1 MFPEPFLWTQN
12 QEPWIQLEL
21 DHSVNSSDL
30 IILFSD
36 KLVPVI
42 TGLKDIILKELN
54 LLIQF
59 QMLLEKK
66 LKVVTAFKVS
76 KSPTLWEE
84 EQDLVWELF

>member
-1 MFPEPFLWTQN
+1 MSPEPFLWTQN
-12 QEPWIQLEL
+12 QEPWTQLEL

-30 IILFSD
+30 ITSFSD
-36 KLVPVI
+36 KPEPVI
-42 TGLKDIILKELN
+42 TGLKDIIPKELN

>member
-1 MFPEPFLWTQN
+1 MSPEPFLWTQN
-12 QEPWIQLEL
+12 QEPWTQLEL

-30 IILFSD
+30 ITLFSV
-36 KLVPVI
+36 KPEQVI
-42 TGLKDIILKELN
+42 TGQKDIIPKELN

-66 LKVVTAFKVS
+66 LKVVTAFKVF

>member
-1 MFPEPFLWTQN
+1 M
-12 QEPWIQLEL
+12 
-21 DHSVNSSDL
+21 
-30 IILFSD
+30 
-36 KLVPVI
+36 PVI

-59 QMLLEKK
+59 WMLLEKK

>member
-1 MFPEPFLWTQN
+1 MSPEPFLWTQN
-12 QEPWIQLEL
+12 QEPWTQLEL

-30 IILFSD
+30 IISFSD
-36 KLVPVI
+36 KPEPVI

-66 LKVVTAFKVS
+66 LKVVIAFKVS